1 LETSEIA
8 YRVADFLKLYAP
20 FQAVDLNDLLALAAH
35 GRVRFHERHEFV
47 LWQGEPHR
55 AHVFVIQQ
63 GTVSLWDE
71 SDGRS
76 QLRDVRGA
84 GDMLGIER
92 YTGARAVLYTARAES
107 DVVLYAFAA
116 DDFET
121 SILKYPRAEQY
132 VTAEKRSATDYQP
145 GAREAR
151 RTFLH
156 DLVGR
161 RPLVTCRLDDPLALA
176 ADRLRASSADALAVV
191 DVEGRMVGALTAAT
205 ILQWAADGG
214 GDARASLRQ
223 LQIEIAPPPA
233 VAPDASLSDGV
244 LAMGSA
250 AIDALA
256 VTTDGTPQAHLQ
268 ALVTARDLAP
278 HFGDHPLVLLAAAR
292 SAASTAELA
301 DINQRTRAFVSAQ
314 LDDPS
319 GVEWLARMVH
329 LIDRAIFARIVRL
342 TEGEE
347 PLGCWCF
354 AGPAGRAELLTK
366 VAPHPVLVV
375 QAASER
381 APALAAYL
389 RVVDALTT
397 SGYLPPAAG
406 NFEPEWFVAT
416 SSEWASRFRGW
427 IDDPVRQQMYRAR
440 ALFDLQPVLG
450 PLVLWEQIDAA
461 VRAAAN
467 RDFVRLLAN
476 DCLAT
481 LPPLT
486 FFQDAV
492 VDREGE
498 HLSTFHLELSAL
510 QPLVDVGR
518 VFGIATGACLGR
530 STLERF
536 AAARARMPEHQAL
549 FRDAADAL
557 RVVLM
562 QQARVGISEGTNGSD
577 LPPSLISSYD
587 RRVLKGGFGSIL
599 RLIEFTDNPAWL
611 DAI

>member
-1 LETSEIA
+1 MDTSEIS

-20 FQAVDLNDLLALAAH
+20 FQAVELNDLLALAAH
-35 GRVRFHERHEFV
+35 GRVRFHERHEFI

-55 AHVFVIQQ
+55 LQVFVIQQ

-71 SDGRS
+71 TEGRS

-92 YTGARAVLYTARAES
+92 YTGARAALYTARAEN

-116 DDFET
+116 DDFQT
-121 SILKYPRAEQY
+121 SILKYPQAERY
-132 VTAEKRSATDYQP
+132 VTAEGRSASDYQP
-145 GAREAR
+145 GAREPR
-151 RTFLH
+151 RLFLH

-161 RPLVTCRLDDPLALA
+161 RPLVTCRLDEPLAVA
-176 ADRLRASSADALAVV
+176 ADRLRAESADALAVV
-191 DVEGRMVGALTAAT
+191 DEEGRMLGALTAAT
-205 ILQWAADGG
+205 ILEWAAAGG

-223 LQIEIAPPPA
+223 LQIKIAPPPA
-233 VAPDASLSDGV
+233 VAPDALLSDGV

-250 AIDALA
+250 AVDALA

-268 ALVTARDLAP
+268 ALVTARDFAP
-278 HFGDHPLVLLAAAR
+278 HFGDHPLALLAAAR
-292 SAASTAELA
+292 SAASTAALS
-301 DINQRTRAFVSAQ
+301 DINQRTRTFVVAQ

-319 GVEWLARMVH
+319 AVEWLTRLVH
-329 LIDRAIFARIVRL
+329 LIDRAIFTRIVQL
-342 TEGEE
+342 TGSEE

-354 AGPAGRAELLTK
+354 AGPAGRAESLTK
-366 VAPHPVLVV
+366 LPPHPVLVV
-375 QAASER
+375 QAAADR
-381 APALAAYL
+381 AQALAAYM
-389 RVVDALTT
+389 RVLDALTT
-397 SGYLPPAAG
+397 SGYLPRAADS
-406 NFEPEWFVAT
+406 FEPEWFVAT
-416 SSEWASRFRGW
+416 AEEWASRFRRW

-440 ALFDLQPVLG
+440 ALFDLRPVLG
-450 PLVLWEQIDAA
+450 PVVLWEEIDAA

-467 RDFVRLLAN
+467 QDFVRLLAN
-476 DCLAT
+476 DCLAA

-498 HLSTFHLELSAL
+498 HLSTFRLEHSAL

-518 VFGIATGACLGR
+518 VFGVATGACLGR

-536 AAARARMPEHQAL
+536 AAARARMPEHQAF
-549 FRDAADAL
+549 FREAADAL
-557 RVVLM
+557 RDVLA

-587 RRVLKGGFGSIL
+587 RRVLKRGFGSIL
-599 RLIEFTDNPAWL
+599 RLVEFTDNQAWL